1 MGHPSDPALRVLH
14 ALRLK
19 WVADDDTIA
28 TATGLPTDTV
38 VAELDAA
45 MHDGLAERRVGG
57 RVPGWRL
64 TDEGKVVH
72 RKRLEEELEE
82 SGQRSAVHDAY
93 ERFLG
98 QNRELLSLCTAWQM
112 RPGPDSEPVLNDHR
126 DPAYDA
132 GVLRRLDAVHD
143 AIGPVLADL
152 RRAIDRFA
160 PYDVRLA
167 TAHANV
173 HAGGADWLTRPLM
186 DSYHTIWFELHEDL
200 LVTLGLERKEGH
212 N

>member
-1 MGHPSDPALRVLH
+1 MGHPSEPGLRVLH

-19 WVADDDTIA
+19 WVADEATVA
-28 TATGLPTDTV
+28 TATALPVATV
-38 VAELDAA
+38 TAELDAA
-45 MHDGLAERRVGG
+45 LHDGLAERRSGG

-72 RKRLEEELEE
+72 RKQLEEELEE
-82 SGQRSAVHDAY
+82 SGQQAAVHDAY
-93 ERFLG
+93 QRFLQ

-112 RPGPDSEPVLNDHR
+112 RPGDNGEPVLNDHR
-126 DPAYDA
+126 DDAYDA
-132 GVLRRLDAVHD
+132 AVLGRLDTVHTT
-143 AIGPVLADL
+143 IRPVLDDL
-152 RRAIDRFA
+152 SAALDRYA
-160 PYDVRLA
+160 PYTERLA

-200 LVTLGLERKEGH
+200 LVTLGLERKEGEH
-212 N
+212 